1 MHHEKSKK
9 LVKSK
14 SPKKVEQAGSTVEIN
29 QMKFLIYHILTKEH
43 LFKSFI
49 FNLQYIHTC
58 GKTSFYFII
67 RFNRESPFK
76 QGHGMHKTNRPI
88 PSRSVKHIRT
98 KLGIL
103 HPLGSHIL

>member
-67 RFNRESPFK
+67 P
-76 QGHGMHKTNRPI
+76 
-88 PSRSVKHIRT
+88 
-98 KLGIL
+98 
-103 HPLGSHIL
+103 PLNFHILTFTIFHTFQ